1 MARPSKNIWQ
11 LKDDSER
18 RGIVTLVLLYGTGGM
33 IDRWYAQFPL
43 RHSGDD
49 AKDKQLIRDATRKC
63 NPLNQSHC
71 SQKWK
76 DEFSAQKCLV
86 SETRIAALERAVTHV
101 IAEVEADL
109 DDIKHT
115 EIESSLDLLHQQ
127 QAKTL
132 IVDRILAFLDR
143 LRGNNDSDAT
153 GLGDNQA
160 SPNPTTFKRVKEIFQ
175 ISKPESLD
183 G

>member
-1 MARPSKNIWQ
+1 MPKPSKNPWQ

-43 RHSGDD
+43 RHSGDE
-49 AKDKQLIRDATRKC
+49 AKDKQRIREATRKC
-63 NPLNQSHC
+63 NPRNVSHC

-86 SETRIAALERAVTHV
+86 SEGLIADLERAVSRV
-101 IAEVEADL
+101 ITEVDADL

-115 EIESSLDLLHQQ
+115 EIKSSLDLVQQQ
-127 QAKTL
+127 QAKTA

-153 GLGDNQA
+153 GHGDDSRSA
-160 SPNPTTFKRVKEIFQ
+160 KPTAFNRVKEIFTVA
-175 ISKPESLD
+175 KPESFD